1 MAKKKVTKKKATKK
15 KAAKKKVTKKKTT
28 KKKAAKKKV
37 TKKKATK
44 KKAAKK
50 KVTKK
55 KTTKKKAAKKKVTK
69 KKATKKKAAKKKVTK
84 KKATKKKAAKKKV
97 TKKKATKKKT
107 AQKKTA
113 KKKPSLSKA
122 ERKKLLQG
130 LFKKHEK
137 VANKSHEIFQKY
149 FFVDAIAERLGVLPE
164 KIKECFNLV
173 MESEDEFMK
182 NLGDVKS
189 SYRQINWF
197 GEFDLDGEV
206 TAAKIT
212 DIKQRA
218 KSFYGNHGTEGKFA
232 GYIDIEDDEDQKGP
246 FWRVEAKMIRS
257 TLGNEKIEGP
267 HKEDLIKEVVAF
279 AETLTF
285 ILTGIK
291 NSRFQ
296 NLNGLDQGESEAL
309 TKSEENL
316 AKPFKPLKKK

>member
-1 MAKKKVTKKKATKK
+1 MAKKKVTKKKKTAKKKVAKKKATKKKVTKKKATKKKAAKKKVTKKKATKK

-55 KTTKKKAAKKKVTK
+55 KTTKKKASPS
-69 KKATKKKAAKKKVTK
+69 
-84 KKATKKKAAKKKV
+84 
-97 TKKKATKKKT
+97 KT
-107 AQKKTA
+107 
-113 KKKPSLSKA
+113 

-149 FFVDAIAERLGVLPE
+149 FFVDAIAEKLGVLPE
-164 KIKECFNLV
+164 EIKECFNLV
-173 MESEDEFMK
+173 MESEEEFMK

-206 TAAKIT
+206 TAARIT

-257 TLGNEKIEGP
+257 TLGDEKIEGP
-267 HKEDLIKEVVAF
+267 NEEDLIQEVVAF

-296 NLNGLDQGESEAL
+296 NLNGLNQGESEVL
-309 TKSEENL
+309 TRSEDNL